1 MKNLKFIIIMFKT
14 IRSDLPGSSSI
25 RTNYLFEKNNNYN
38 YNNNNYYNMVILHY
52 IIYYNIIIK

>member
-38 YNNNNYYNMVILHY
+38 MVILHY